1 MIYSQPMHELIA
13 RNSLLS
19 PTGLNRIL
27 SIPQEDDDIYA
38 SLQEVLTKFQ
48 DIKKFASE
56 IHTEIH
62 LIKPILKLLG
72 YAYESKPKFFE
83 EQIKGPDAAL
93 FANEEERVQHSPF
106 WGTEAYYTN
115 TLGILLLKRYGRNLE
130 EGIGGF
136 YLEFENRIPLYQTLY
151 LLKKTKARWGFL
163 TNGKHWILIK
173 KPASCEIRFISIDLE
188 NGLFENSRETLHLF
202 YQIFSLRGLTKTL
215 PDIMEQERT
224 GLISLLKEKKTFIR
238 NALHGLKKK
247 KEVFPKVIDLYSELF
262 PDRLLSGTERYLLEN
277 NIQFEKQG
285 HKQPDDINDYNISD
299 ISSFLFNKKGYQ
311 ADLNL
316 EEIVLKHRKNTFTK
330 EDLLSLKILD
340 MTPNFGNIT
349 SELIECIAY
358 LSFILQYKEKNTFVA
373 EWENEVSLKRY
384 ITDYLLFGIEK
395 SYPAYDILHNM
406 LKSRFKTEA
415 KNFKFGNPLIGM
427 SLNDV
432 PTYFDIKNQL
442 GLFSKNPAGLLD
454 DFRKTYTQHFSL
466 SGKIKEDL
474 QIREELE
481 IKLKRYT
488 TRIGD
493 AMDIIT
499 STYFNKSIDHK
510 KIQDVLS
517 NLDSDEATWNN
528 LSAQSWFR
536 ESKGIAQRN
545 GFFHFELEF
554 PCLLGSAFDYIF
566 VQPSLEHIWEDT
578 FPFIE
583 VTKAYIKRGMAYL
596 KPEGTM
602 VIILGEHLEDDMLQ
616 KLAQSKRYE
625 TEIKKGVLLFH
636 KKQSRSVIE

>member
-1 MIYSQPMHELIA
+1 M
-13 RNSLLS
+13 
-19 PTGLNRIL
+19 
-27 SIPQEDDDIYA
+27 
-38 SLQEVLTKFQ
+38 QEVLTKFQ

-93 FANEEERVQHSPF
+93 FANDEERVQHSPF
-106 WGTEAYYTN
+106 WGTEAYYAN

-130 EGIGGF
+130 EGISGF
-136 YLEFENRIPLYQTLY
+136 YLEFENRIPLYQTLH
-151 LLKKTKARWGFL
+151 LLKKTKASWGFL

-173 KPASCEIRFISIDLE
+173 KPVSYEMRLISIDLE
-188 NGLFENSRETLHLF
+188 NGLFENSHETLHLF
-202 YQIFSLRGLTKTL
+202 FQIFSLRGLMNTL
-215 PDIMEQERT
+215 PGIMEQERM
-224 GLISLLKEKKTFIR
+224 GLISLLREKKTSIR

-247 KEVFPKVIDLYSELF
+247 KEVFPKVIDIYSELF
-262 PDRLLSGTERYLLEN
+262 PDKALSGTERYLLEN
-277 NIQFEKQG
+277 NIQFEKQY
-285 HKQPDDINDYNISD
+285 HTKPDDINEYNTSD
-299 ISSFLFNKKGYQ
+299 ISAYLFNKKGYQ
-311 ADLNL
+311 ADFNL
-316 EEIVLKHRKNTFTK
+316 EDVLLKHRSRDFTK

-340 MTPNFGNIT
+340 MTPNFGNIA
-349 SELIECIAY
+349 SELIESIAY
-358 LSFILQYKEKNTFVA
+358 LSFILHYKEKNTFVA

-384 ITDYLLFGIEK
+384 ITDHLLFGIEK

-415 KNFKFGNPLIGM
+415 KNYKFGNPLIGM
-427 SLNDV
+427 SLSDV
-432 PTYFDIKNQL
+432 LTYFDTKNQP
-442 GLFSKNPAGLLD
+442 GLFSKNPVGFLD
-454 DFRKTYTQHFSL
+454 DFRKMFTHHFSL
-466 SGKIKEDL
+466 SEKIKEDL

-488 TRIGD
+488 ARIGD

-499 STYFNKSIDHK
+499 STYFNKSIDSK

-517 NLDSDEATWNN
+517 NLDSDESAWSN
-528 LSAQSWFR
+528 LSSQGWFR

-554 PCLLGSAFDYIF
+554 PFLLGSSFDFIF
-566 VQPSLEHIWEDT
+566 VQPALQHIWEDA
-578 FPFIE
+578 FPLIE

-602 VIILGEHLEDDMLQ
+602 VIILGEHLEDDILQ

-625 TEIKKGVLLFH
+625 TEIQKGVLLFH
-636 KKQSRSVIE
+636 KKSRSLIE

>member
-1 MIYSQPMHELIA
+1 MHELIA

-19 PTGLNRIL
+19 PSGLNKIL
-27 SIPQEDDDIYA
+27 SIPQEDDIYA

-106 WGTEAYYTN
+106 WGTEAYYAN

-151 LLKKTKARWGFL
+151 LLKKTKASWGFL

-173 KPASCEIRFISIDLE
+173 KPVSCEMRLVSIDLE

-202 YQIFSLRGLTKTL
+202 YHIFSLRGLMKTL
-215 PDIMEQERT
+215 PDIMEQERV
-224 GLISLLKEKKTFIR
+224 GLISLLKEKKTSIR
-238 NALHGLKKK
+238 NTLHGLKKK
-247 KEVFPKVIDLYSELF
+247 KEVFPKVIDIYSELF
-262 PDRLLSGTERYLLEN
+262 PDNILSGTEEYLLEN
-277 NIQFEKQG
+277 NVPFEKKY
-285 HKQPDDINDYNISD
+285 HAKPDNINEYNTSD
-299 ISSFLFNKKGYQ
+299 ISAYLFNKKGYQ
-311 ADLNL
+311 ADFNL
-316 EEIVLKHRKNTFTK
+316 EEILLYRRRDVTK
-330 EDLLSLKILD
+330 EDLLSFKILD
-340 MTPNFGNIT
+340 MTPNFGNIA
-349 SELIECIAY
+349 SELIEGIAY
-358 LSFILQYKEKNTFVA
+358 LSFILRYKEKNTFIA

-384 ITDYLLFGIEK
+384 ITDNLLFGIEK

-406 LKSRFKTEA
+406 LKNRFKTEA
-415 KNFKFGNPLIGM
+415 KNYKFGNPLIGM

-432 PTYFDIKNQL
+432 PTYFDTKNQL
-442 GLFSKNPAGLLD
+442 GLFSKNPAGFLD
-454 DFRKTYTQHFSL
+454 DFRKMFTHHFSL
-466 SGKIKEDL
+466 SEKIKEDL
-474 QIREELE
+474 EIREDLKV
-481 IKLKRYT
+481 KLKRYT
-488 TRIGD
+488 ARIGD
-493 AMDIIT
+493 TMDIIT
-499 STYFNKSIDHK
+499 STYFNKSIDNK
-510 KIQDVLS
+510 KIQEVLA
-517 NLDSDEATWNN
+517 NLDSDESAWSI
-528 LSAQSWFR
+528 LSSQGWFL

-554 PCLLGSAFDYIF
+554 PCLLNSSFDFIF
-566 VQPSLEHIWEDT
+566 VQPALQLIWEDA

-583 VTKAYIKRGMAYL
+583 VTKAYIKRGMGYL
-596 KPEGTM
+596 KSGGTM
-602 VIILGEHLEDDMLQ
+602 VIILGEHLDDDILQ

-636 KKQSRSVIE
+636 KNKAGQL